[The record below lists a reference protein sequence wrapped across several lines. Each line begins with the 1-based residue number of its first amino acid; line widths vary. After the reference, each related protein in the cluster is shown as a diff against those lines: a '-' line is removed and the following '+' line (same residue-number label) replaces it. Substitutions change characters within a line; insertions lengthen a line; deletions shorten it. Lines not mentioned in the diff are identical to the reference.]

1 MITTNSTDN
10 ASPALPLPVT
20 DEILIRQFKDGQADA
35 FNVLYT
41 RYLPSVYKRVR
52 CVIPAEDVEDVTQ
65 EVFIAVLQSLQ
76 GFRGESQFGTWL
88 RTLTNYKVAEYYRKR
103 NRKKEA
109 PQTSLSEADARR
121 IGGPTRMEEEQ
132 FHLQNALYHLPE
144 NYREVLLLRF
154 AEGLQF
160 HQIAEVTGQNLEAV
174 KSLFRRAI
182 TKLRLILDEG
192 YEKN

>member
-1 MITTNSTDN
+1 MITTKSTDN
-10 ASPALPLPVT
+10 ASPVLPLPIT
-20 DEILIRQFKDGQADA
+20 DEVLIRQFKDGQVDA
-35 FNVLYT
+35 FNVLYA

-52 CVIPAEDVEDVTQ
+52 CVIPVEDVEDVTQ
-65 EVFIAVLQSLQ
+65 EVFIAVLQSLK

-109 PQTSLSEADARR
+109 PQTALSEADGKRT
-121 IGGPTRMEEEQ
+121 GGPTRTEEEQ
-132 FHLQNALYHLPE
+132 FQLQYALYQLPE

-160 HQIAEVTGQNLEAV
+160 HQIAEMTGQNLEAV

-182 TKLRLILDEG
+182 TKLRLILDNG

>member
-10 ASPALPLPVT
+10 ASPALPLPIT
-20 DEILIRQFKDGQADA
+20 DEVLIRQFKDGQADA
-35 FNVLYT
+35 FNVLYA

-109 PQTSLSEADARR
+109 PQTSLSEADAQRKS
-121 IGGPTRMEEEQ
+121 GPTRVEEEQ
-132 FHLQNALYHLPE
+132 FQLQHALYQLPE

-160 HQIAEVTGQNLEAV
+160 QQIAEVTGQNMEAV
-174 KSLFRRAI
+174 KSLFRRAV

>member
-10 ASPALPLPVT
+10 ASPALPLPIT
-20 DEILIRQFKDGQADA
+20 DEVLIRQFKDGQSDA
-35 FNVLYT
+35 FNVLYA

-76 GFRGESQFGTWL
+76 GFRGDSQFGTWL

-109 PQTSLSEADARR
+109 PQTSLSEADAQRR
-121 IGGPTRMEEEQ
+121 GGPTRTEEEQ
-132 FHLQNALYHLPE
+132 FQLQSALYQLPE

-160 HQIAEVTGQNLEAV
+160 HQIAEVTGQNMEAV
-174 KSLFRRAI
+174 KSLFRRAV